1 MKVNVT
7 ILNTQIKEWMLVKT
21 GVREGEEISTGHDG
35 IGIVAPDQPGT
46 YSLYEN
52 RGKDGLLNWKWEL
65 EK

>member
-1 MKVNVT
+1 MNSKDR
-7 ILNTQIKEWMLVKT
+7 IDCKEWMLVKT
-21 GVREGEEISTGHDG
+21 GVRAGEEISTGHDG

-52 RGKDGLLNWKWEL
+52 RDKDGLLNWKWEL